1 MKRTTPNPR
10 RGGEKRYPVPPD
22 QREDP
27 RNPPAPLHGESGYED
42 ETPTRP
48 LPAITPA
55 VDDGMGDQ
63 HRAR

>member
-1 MKRTTPNPR
+1 MKRTTPKPR
-10 RGGEKRYPVPPD
+10 REPVKRNPAPPD

-27 RNPPAPLHGESGYED
+27 RNPPVPLHGESGYED

-55 VDDGMGDQ
+55 VDDGMRDQ